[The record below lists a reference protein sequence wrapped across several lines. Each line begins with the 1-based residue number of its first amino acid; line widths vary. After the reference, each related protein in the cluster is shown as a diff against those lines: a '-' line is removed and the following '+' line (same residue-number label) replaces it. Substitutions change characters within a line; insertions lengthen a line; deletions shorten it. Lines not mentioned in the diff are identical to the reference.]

1 MKYADPMRINY
12 FAKML
17 SRAIFGPVQSKYEA
31 RHVLLQ
37 SLAHKLG
44 FRLYN
49 KNLTWLNDH
58 EYLAMWKDYPEWNP
72 IIHERRFNL
81 FNLSKMVRNLPGDIA
96 ECGVFHA
103 AGSFIMLS
111 ATNGSDKKFFGFD
124 SFEGLSEPG
133 ERDRISNETA
143 FKWRKHDLTSDEMV
157 AMKNLDK
164 FANRVSLYRGWIPER
179 FDEVNDRRFC
189 LVHIDVDLYEPT
201 KDALDFFVPRMV
213 PGGMII
219 CDDYGF
225 ETCPGARKAMD
236 ESAIRL
242 GTIVTHL
249 TTGQGVLMMAGNHG

>member
-1 MKYADPMRINY
+1 MNLKY
-12 FAKML
+12 FSVML
-17 SRAIFGPVQSKYEA
+17 SRALLGSAQDKYDA

-49 KNLTWLNDH
+49 KNLSWLNDP
-58 EYLAMWKDYPEWNP
+58 EYRAMWSAYPERNN
-72 IIHERRFNL
+72 IVHERRFNL
-81 FNLSKMVRNLPGDIA
+81 LNLSKLVRGLPGDIA

-111 ATNGSDKKFFGFD
+111 ATDGTDKRYFGFD

-133 ERDRISNETA
+133 EMDRISSDTA
-143 FKWRKHDLTSDEMV
+143 FKWNKHDLISDEQV
-157 AMKNLDK
+157 ALANLEK
-164 FANRVSLYRGWIPER
+164 FADRVTLYRGWIPER
-179 FDEVNDRRFC
+179 FDEVSTRRFC

-201 KDALDFFVPRMV
+201 RDALDFFVPRMV
-213 PGGMII
+213 AGGMII

-236 ESAIRL
+236 ECAERL
-242 GTIVTHL
+242 GKSVTHL
-249 TTGQGVLMMAGNHG
+249 TTGQGVMMMVGDDGQR